1 MCAALQVGN
10 ATSTIRRGIAAMPCE
25 FEGTESYT
33 GKDKLL
39 HTKQICT
46 GNLLPCLVDTPMGHV
61 ACTRRTWLLLQG
73 WHSRSEAAKGVPE
86 AQGVWPPGQA
96 SIGQDD
102 TMTRGGA
109 LTTTPPL
116 CFDKKP

>member
-25 FEGTESYT
+25 FEGTESHT
-33 GKDKLL
+33 GKDKLR

-61 ACTRRTWLLLQG
+61 TCTRRTWLLLQG
-73 WHSRSEAAKGVPE
+73 CT
-86 AQGVWPPGQA
+86 PGQK
-96 SIGQDD
+96 
-102 TMTRGGA
+102 
-109 LTTTPPL
+109 PPKVYRRHKVSDL
-116 CFDKKP
+116 QGKLV